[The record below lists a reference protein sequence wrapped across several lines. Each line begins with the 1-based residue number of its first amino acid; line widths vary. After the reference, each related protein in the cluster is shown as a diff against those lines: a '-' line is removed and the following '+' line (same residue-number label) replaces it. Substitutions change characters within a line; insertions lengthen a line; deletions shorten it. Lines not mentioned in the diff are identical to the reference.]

1 MAIQLSVMELKN
13 RLALARGFSG
23 LSRED
28 LAARAGLSG
37 PDHVAKIENGDRTRP
52 EYRTVARLARALGI
66 SAEWLGEGI
75 GDTPDPE
82 AVRAAVETA
91 RAAHDAARD
100 ADAGEVAA

>member
-1 MAIQLSVMELKN
+1 MELKN